1 MYITTVKYEN
11 YDGEPREMECHF
23 QLSEAEVVELEVS
36 WDGGLKAVLERII
49 QEHDQKR
56 MVEMMKML
64 ILKSYGK
71 KSLDGNRFVKNQ
83 EIIDEFT
90 QTPAYSELFM
100 MLSTDADVAADFVN
114 GIIPKKLND
123 RLKALEENGKIKT
136 LPGQAPVAAEV
147 PKA

>member
-11 YDGEPREMECHF
+11 YDGEPRELECYF
-23 QLSEAEVVELEVS
+23 QLSEAEVVELEVG
-36 WDGGLKAVLERII
+36 WDGGLTTVLENII
-49 QEHDQKR
+49 KEHDQKR

-83 EIIDEFT
+83 DLIDEFT

-100 MLSTDADVAADFVN
+100 QLSTDADMAADFVN
-114 GIIPKKLND
+114 GIIPKKLNE
-123 RLKALEENGKIKT
+123 RIKALEEKNKVAA
-136 LPGQAPVAAEV
+136 LPGKAPETVDAR
-147 PKA
+147 KA